1 MKGKN
6 IWKYLP
12 KKENFAALF
21 NNDDDK
27 AQMLYNRDMCFR
39 DFVLNWDKG
48 NANLLG
54 WTLADFYRAYTT
66 KEPTLF

>member
-39 DFVLNWDKG
+39 DFVLNWDNG
-48 NANLLG
+48 NPNLLG